1 MTVIESGTITITP
14 QSPTI
19 GAEIGGIDLAHDLND
34 DHVATIR
41 QALLDWKVLF
51 FRDQD
56 ITTEQHLAFARRF
69 GELEV
74 HPFAPHKDGF
84 PEVLA
89 ITHDE
94 SSPGLENGWHSDVT
108 WRLEPS
114 LGSVLRMIEGPDV
127 GGDTLF
133 ADMYAAY
140 DGLPEAVKE
149 QVDGATARHDFT
161 RFKIG
166 MRRNGATEDEVAAME
181 QRFPNPHHPVIRTHP
196 ETGRKAI
203 YVNTAFTKEIDGWD
217 PAESERTLDHLYRQ
231 ATYPEY
237 QVRLRWA
244 PNTIAFWDNRS
255 VQHYAASDYWP
266 QVRRVERVTII
277 GDTPYYD
284 PAQAPAELP
293 PRPFKG
299 TLEFNRRQ
307 IDWHD
312 RSAPARPARSSRA
325 VTPR

>member
-1 MTVIESGTITITP
+1 MTVIESGTITIAP

-19 GAEIGGIDLAHDLND
+19 GAEIGGIDLSDDLAD
-34 DHVATIR
+34 GEIATIR

-51 FRDQD
+51 FRDQH
-56 ITTEQHLAFARRF
+56 ITTDEHLAFARRF
-69 GELEV
+69 GELEE
-74 HPFAPHKDGF
+74 HPFAPHKDGY
-84 PEVLA
+84 PHVLA

-108 WRLEPS
+108 WRLQPS
-114 LGSVLRMIEGPDV
+114 LGSVLRMIEGPEV

-140 DGLPEAVKE
+140 DGLPDALKE
-149 QVDGATARHDFT
+149 RVDGATARHDFT

-166 MRRNGATEDEVAAME
+166 MRRGGASEEEVAAME
-181 QRFPNPHHPVIRTHP
+181 AKYPNPHHPVIRTHP

-203 YVNTAFTKEIDGWD
+203 YVNAAFTKEIDGWEPD
-217 PAESERTLDHLYRQ
+217 DSAQTLAHLYRQ
-231 ATYPEY
+231 ASYPEY
-237 QVRLRWA
+237 QVRLRWR

-255 VQHYAASDYWP
+255 VQHYAASDYFP

-277 GDTPYYD
+277 GDTPFYD
-284 PAQAPAELP
+284 ADRAPTDLP

-299 TLEFNRRQ
+299 QLEFDRRQ
-307 IDWHD
+307 IEWRDLD
-312 RSAPARPARSSRA
+312 P
-325 VTPR
+325 TKG